1 LILPHHTQERT
12 KFWRVEQI
20 TGLNLL
26 HATYITQNFSRH
38 MHDCFA
44 VGVVEQGVQAYYY
57 RGAHHIASPGCI
69 VSCNPGEVHDGHA
82 GTDEGWTYRMF
93 YPDIDILK
101 TVAAEVTGKQRDI
114 PFVRETVIHDPEL
127 AHHLHGLHT
136 ALENPGALVLEQQSS
151 LLSAFGLLITRYA
164 YEPLRSRR
172 LGAEPGPIERARA
185 FLDDN
190 WQRNISLDELAA
202 VACLSPFY
210 LVRVFSKEV
219 GLAPHAY
226 LIQTR
231 IKRACHLLRLGL
243 PIVQVAVDTG
253 FVDQSHLHRHFRRIM
268 GITPGVYQRAVA
280 P

>member
-1 LILPHHTQERT
+1 
-12 KFWRVEQI
+12 
-20 TGLNLL
+20 
-26 HATYITQNFSRH
+26 
-38 MHDCFA
+38 
-44 VGVVEQGVQAYYY
+44 
-57 RGAHHIASPGCI
+57 
-69 VSCNPGEVHDGHA
+69 
-82 GTDEGWTYRMF
+82 MF

-101 TVAAEVTGKQRDI
+101 TVASEVTGKQRDI

-127 AHHLHGLHT
+127 AHRLHDLHT
-136 ALENPGALVLEQQSS
+136 ALENPAVLLLEQQSS

-172 LGAEPGPIERARA
+172 LGTEPGPIERARA

-202 VACLSPFY
+202 IACLSPFY

-226 LIQTR
+226 LIQAR

-268 GITPGVYQRAVA
+268 GVTPGVYQRAVA